1 MIRVQLSRAKGW
13 RMPPN
18 TVRVCRPGPFGNP
31 WVIGQ
36 PGRLQACNVAW
47 NVLGM
52 DALDAVI
59 TFRDWL
65 ERDWIIG
72 PSLPDPYFLKERGM
86 TAIRASLTHKRQV
99 ILNRL
104 PELRGKNLACWCK
117 PGSPCHADVLLDLAN
132 KEQKQ

>member
-1 MIRVQLSRAKGW
+1 
-13 RMPPN
+13 
-18 TVRVCRPGPFGNP
+18 
-31 WVIGQ
+31 
-36 PGRLQACNVAW
+36 
-47 NVLGM
+47 M